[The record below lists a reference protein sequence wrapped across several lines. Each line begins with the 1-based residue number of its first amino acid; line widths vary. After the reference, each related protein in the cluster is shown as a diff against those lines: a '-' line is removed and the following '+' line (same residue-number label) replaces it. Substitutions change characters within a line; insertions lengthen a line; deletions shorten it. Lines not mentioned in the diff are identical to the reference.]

1 MRTASGRPATN
12 RADGGLFPAV
22 PGLSRVPATRRCPKN
37 RETPAVEPEQN
48 DETGARCKDMD
59 NLQRYQR
66 IAPFYDLLDLPFEH
80 RRYARIRAEVLRGLS
95 GRLLDAGVGTG
106 RNIAHYDPAAEVVGI
121 DLSPAM
127 LRRAARRAVRA
138 DAAVDLRVMDVTSL
152 DFPDGSFDAAVAT
165 FLFCVL
171 PREQHVAALSEIGRV
186 VRPGGTIRL
195 LEYVRPSGALRRAVA
210 RCWEPWIG
218 WAYGA
223 SFDRDVGA
231 GLAESGLE
239 TVATRFVFS
248 DLIKLVEARPA
259 RAARG

>member
-1 MRTASGRPATN
+1 
-12 RADGGLFPAV
+12 
-22 PGLSRVPATRRCPKN
+22 
-37 RETPAVEPEQN
+37 
-48 DETGARCKDMD
+48 MD

-66 IAPFYDLLDLPFEH
+66 IAAFYDLLDLPFER
-80 RRYARIRAEVLRGLS
+80 RRYTRIREEIFRGLS

-106 RNIAHYDPAAEVVGI
+106 RNIAHYPSSADVTGI

-127 LRRAARRAVRA
+127 LRRAIRRAA
-138 DAAVDLRVMDVTSL
+138 EAKAFVDLRVMDVTRL

-171 PREQHVAALSEIGRV
+171 PKEQHVAALRELRRV

-195 LEYVRPSGALRRAVA
+195 LEYVRPSGALRRVVA

-223 SFDRDVGA
+223 SFDRDVEESI
-231 GLAESGLE
+231 AEAGLE
-239 TVATRFVFS
+239 TVGTRFVFS
-248 DLIKLVEARPA
+248 DLIKLVEARPPA
-259 RAARG
+259 P